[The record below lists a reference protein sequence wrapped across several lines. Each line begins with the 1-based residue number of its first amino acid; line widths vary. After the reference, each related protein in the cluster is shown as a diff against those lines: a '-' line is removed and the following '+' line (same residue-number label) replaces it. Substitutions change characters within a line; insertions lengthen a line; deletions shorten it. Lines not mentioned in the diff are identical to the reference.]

1 MGGKLN
7 STLKI
12 SDCVPIII
20 LMKRLLITIMM
31 ALLVALSFGQTKSIS
46 LGGISLSE
54 SKRSVLAKYGEPD
67 ERDCDKWIYDFKKC
81 IFTVQFDD
89 DGVKKLSV
97 SGELDRA
104 SSFKTRLGVR
114 VGDKEATLIKA
125 YGKGTLE
132 YDGSATRLRM
142 YPNLNTYIGTDNKIY
157 LIEVYKS

>member
-1 MGGKLN
+1 MCADNYINEEINNHNHDGTFSCPFVRTN
-7 STLKI
+7 KI
-12 SDCVPIII
+12 YFS
-20 LMKRLLITIMM
+20 
-31 ALLVALSFGQTKSIS
+31 
-46 LGGISLSE
+46 GGISLSE

>member
-1 MGGKLN
+1 
-7 STLKI
+7 
-12 SDCVPIII
+12 
-20 LMKRLLITIMM
+20 
-31 ALLVALSFGQTKSIS
+31 
-46 LGGISLSE
+46 
-54 SKRSVLAKYGEPD
+54 
-67 ERDCDKWIYDFKKC
+67 
-81 IFTVQFDD
+81 VQFDD